1 MYAAPKNMMES
12 LNLSFNHLS
21 FLKLSSCEMI
31 TAGRICCLGI
41 APLYVINEKYGI
53 NKEDGQMFF
62 YIKNARRRRGQKINY
77 CIKKGVEGYKI
88 WEINK

>member
-1 MYAAPKNMMES
+1 M
-12 LNLSFNHLS
+12 LL
-21 FLKLSSCEMI
+21 I
-31 TAGRICCLGI
+31 GI

-62 YIKNARRRRGQKINY
+62 YIKNARRRRPIINY
-77 CIKKGVEGYKI
+77 CMEKCVEGYKI